1 MIPNSPT
8 ASAASHSNFFHRK
21 RSENGIR
28 SCTSGTVGHSL
39 LDNFMKQCGYFH
51 AMVAVFLIMT
61 TLAIPAFSAVKAV
74 PKPNV
79 DLHKHPTGEKTPI
92 EISVGLYITNFVA
105 IDESRESF
113 EVGGY
118 LTGKWQDPRL
128 ALPADQVADKGT
140 EQTLT
145 RTFRLEDLWTP
156 AIEAANSVSHKTNQ
170 YSLVADRDG
179 SVTYIER
186 FDAIL
191 SNDYDLKRFPFDT
204 QVLQFEFQ
212 PFLST
217 AAEIRFA
224 PQPLPSTGISPE
236 QHTQLAAW
244 QINDLRYTAEK
255 VARDRY
261 LPLAQEAVFQLVVKR
276 RSGFYLWKIFVPLAM
291 MTLVPMVIFWIDVEQ
306 FDWLLKVPMTMLL
319 SMVAFEFTIT
329 RDLPR
334 VGYVTF
340 LDAVFLASF
349 ALCFLCIFEITTV
362 YLLQK
367 RGMRTTAVTVHSA
380 GRWIYPMAY
389 LGVILFL
396 AAIFLA

>member
-1 MIPNSPT
+1 
-8 ASAASHSNFFHRK
+8 
-21 RSENGIR
+21 
-28 SCTSGTVGHSL
+28 
-39 LDNFMKQCGYFH
+39 MKQCGFFCVKLATFSIMATI
-51 AMVAVFLIMT
+51 AM
-61 TLAIPAFSAVKAV
+61 PASSAVKAA

-79 DLHKHPTGEKTPI
+79 DLHNHPTGGKTPI

-105 IDESRESF
+105 IDESHESF

-118 LTGKWQDPRL
+118 LTGKWQDTRL
-128 ALPADQVADKGT
+128 ALPADQAADKGT

-156 AIEAANSVSHKTNQ
+156 AIEAANSISHKTNQ
-170 YSLVADRDG
+170 YSLIADRDG
-179 SVTYIER
+179 FVTYIER
-186 FDAIL
+186 FDAVL

-212 PFLST
+212 PFLSP

-244 QINDLRYTAEK
+244 QINDLRYTAGK
-255 VARDRY
+255 MARDRF
-261 LPLAQEAVFQLVVKR
+261 LPPAQEALFQLVVKR

-291 MTLVPMVIFWIDVEQ
+291 MTLVPMIVFWIDVEQ

-334 VGYVTF
+334 VGYVTL

-367 RGMRTTAVTVHSA
+367 RGMRSTAVKVHST
-380 GRWIYPMAY
+380 GRWIYPTVY
-389 LGVILFL
+389 FGVILLLVVTFL
-396 AAIFLA
+396 V

>member
-1 MIPNSPT
+1 
-8 ASAASHSNFFHRK
+8 
-21 RSENGIR
+21 
-28 SCTSGTVGHSL
+28 
-39 LDNFMKQCGYFH
+39 MKQCGLFRAKL
-51 AMVAVFLIMT
+51 AMFLIVAPI
-61 TLAIPAFSAVKAV
+61 AIPASSAVKAAA
-74 PKPNV
+74 KPNV
-79 DLHKHPTGEKTPI
+79 DLHKHPTGGKTPI

-118 LTGKWQDPRL
+118 LTAKWQDPRL
-128 ALPADQVADKGT
+128 ALPAGQAADKRT

-145 RTFRLEDLWTP
+145 RTFRLEDLWAP
-156 AIEAANSVSHKTNQ
+156 AIEAANSISHKMNQ
-170 YSLVADRDG
+170 YSLVADRAG
-179 SVTYIER
+179 FVTYIER
-186 FDAIL
+186 FDAVL
-191 SNDYDLKRFPFDT
+191 SNDYDLRRFPFDN

-217 AAEIRFA
+217 ASEIRFA

-255 VARDRY
+255 VATDRF
-261 LPLAQEAVFQLVVKR
+261 LPPAQEAVFQLVVKR
-276 RSGFYLWKIFVPLAM
+276 RAGFYLWKIFVPLAM
-291 MTLVPMVIFWIDVEQ
+291 MTLVPVVVFWIDVEQ

-349 ALCFLCIFEITTV
+349 ALCFLCVFEILTV

-367 RGMRTTAVTVHSA
+367 RGRRSTAVKVHSA

-389 LGVILFL
+389 LGVILLLVVTFHT
-396 AAIFLA
+396 

>member
-1 MIPNSPT
+1 MKRCG
-8 ASAASHSNFFHRK
+8 FFRGK
-21 RSENGIR
+21 F
-28 SCTSGTVGHSL
+28 V
-39 LDNFMKQCGYFH
+39 
-51 AMVAVFLIMT
+51 VFLMMASI
-61 TLAIPAFSAVKAV
+61 AIPASSAVKAA

-79 DLHKHPTGEKTPI
+79 DLHKHPTGGEKPI
-92 EISVGLYITNFVA
+92 EVSLGLYITNFVA

-118 LTGKWQDPRL
+118 LTGKWRDPRL
-128 ALPADQVADKGT
+128 ALPADVAADKGT

-145 RTFRLEDLWTP
+145 RTFRLEDLWSP
-156 AIEAANSVSHKTNQ
+156 SIESANSISHKTNQ
-170 YSLVADRDG
+170 YTLVADRDG
-179 SVTYIER
+179 YVTYIER
-186 FDAIL
+186 FDAVL
-191 SNDYDLKRFPFDT
+191 SSDYDLKRFPFDT
-204 QVLQFEFQ
+204 QVLNFEYQ

-217 AAEIRFA
+217 VGEIRFA
-224 PQPLPSTGISPE
+224 AEPLPSTGISPE

-244 QINDLRYTAEK
+244 QIKDLRYTAEK
-255 VARDRY
+255 VARDRF
-261 LPLAQEAVFQLVVKR
+261 LPPTQEALFQLVVKR

-291 MTLVPMVIFWIDVEQ
+291 MTLVPMIVFWIDVEQ

-349 ALCFLCIFEITTV
+349 ALCFLCTFEIATV

-367 RGMRTTAVTVHSA
+367 HGVRSMAVKAHFA
-380 GRWIYPMAY
+380 GRWIYPLAY
-389 LGVILFL
+389 LGAILLLAVTFL
-396 AAIFLA
+396 A